1 MIRPNY
7 LPPTHSLAGRDG
19 ELILIRITVEPRLLE
34 MLLETLAEASYHI
47 NPQLYPNSAE
57 GSVVEFPAYE
67 SWRDP
72 IADGLRKAG
81 LSGARIETTR
91 MITQL
96 AS

>member
-1 MIRPNY
+1 MIRPSY

-34 MLLETLAEASYHI
+34 SLLETLAQTSYHI
-47 NPQLYPNSAE
+47 NPQLFPNGAE

-67 SWRDP
+67 SWLDP
-72 IADGLRKAG
+72 IAGGLRQAG
-81 LSGARIETTR
+81 LSEVRLETSR
-91 MITQL
+91 MINQL